1 MYYLWQILSLTIS
14 TISRWNALIYSWVLS
29 KHQSS
34 RTSREKWSA
43 SFQMRLFLALYDHFG
58 GFQGLFFGYVE
69 LLWLRRWYGWFGRTM
84 VSSCQNSSKILL
96 SSSQQF
102 FERRRSGHYA
112 TKPFSIFFWVA
123 SIKNNILKNFV
134 FQIVLNHSRDE
145 KFISILWFDL
155 HCTKI
160 LFWSFFDISGTLL
173 AILHTLKSCLV
184 ALNGLKKAKNWLKF
198 MFHFLHF
205 SPFSSIFGPI
215 WLNILTWIVPIFSFC
230 HFLASLG
237 HS

>member
-14 TISRWNALIYSWVLS
+14 TITTISRWNALIYSWVLS

-112 TKPFSIFFWVA
+112 TKPFSIFSGLRVLKTIFWKTL
-123 SIKNNILKNFV
+123 SF
-134 FQIVLNHSRDE
+134 R
-145 KFISILWFDL
+145 
-155 HCTKI
+155 
-160 LFWSFFDISGTLL
+160 LF
-173 AILHTLKSCLV
+173 
-184 ALNGLKKAKNWLKF
+184 
-198 MFHFLHF
+198 
-205 SPFSSIFGPI
+205 
-215 WLNILTWIVPIFSFC
+215 
-230 HFLASLG
+230 
-237 HS
+237 